1 MEREKKKKNILGA
14 KTHNSFSNAGE
25 KVVSRDKQAN
35 DISTDSVMKLVFEI
49 QGDRVTTN
57 QGSHLQKPAGTVLS
71 LADWNDLEHQE
82 TNGRET
88 HLSNSNTAGVPGTFI
103 YLKHTK
109 APKRRGK
116 DIYVGILRFWQ

>member
-1 MEREKKKKNILGA
+1 
-14 KTHNSFSNAGE
+14 
-25 KVVSRDKQAN
+25 
-35 DISTDSVMKLVFEI
+35 MKLVFEI

-88 HLSNSNTAGVPGTFI
+88 HLSNSNAAGVPGTFI

-109 APKRRGK
+109 ALKKGGK
-116 DIYVGILRFWQ
+116 DIYVGILRFLQ